1 MNSEQQESPEVRTSA
16 GHSQSLSANKD
27 LPSGIWYG
35 IWNLLTYT
43 AGRVL
48 IWGRGA
54 EQGKCH
60 GKSQKQYI
68 WKLQA
73 WGFPLWWLGGPWVV
87 CTQQRRRVV
96 TARCPFGAAAC
107 RRGCHLPCAR
117 ETSKWSLH
125 WGLLQGAGL
134 CFWAVKLMLGCHC
147 CSFYPIFSP
156 NTNLFSSTSL
166 FTPSTIPYE
175 YELLTLEFMLFIQC
189 SP

>member
-96 TARCPFGAAAC
+96 TARCPFGTAAC
-107 RRGCHLPCAR
+107 RRGCHLSCAR

-134 CFWAVKLMLGCHC
+134 FLSSQAHAGVPLLLLLPH
-147 CSFYPIFSP
+147 FFPRILTFSVAF
-156 NTNLFSSTSL
+156 L
-166 FTPSTIPYE
+166 Y
-175 YELLTLEFMLFIQC
+175 LLLPQSHLNMNCL
-189 SP
+189 P